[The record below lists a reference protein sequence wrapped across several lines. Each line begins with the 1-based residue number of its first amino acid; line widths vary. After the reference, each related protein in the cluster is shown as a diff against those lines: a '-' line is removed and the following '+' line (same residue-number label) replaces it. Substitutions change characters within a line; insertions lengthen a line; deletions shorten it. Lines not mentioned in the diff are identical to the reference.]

1 MDAATKG
8 SEPIAQV
15 ASTAL
20 VSLFIPLSISWRNP
34 AILFMHHSPGLFVK
48 RDGQEVTAASQSSNP
63 LIDDIPFYL
72 AILNATLAA
81 QMIRRSVPV
90 MCPGLDA
97 RASSNTFLKFRLSR
111 VDPILKLS
119 RARDWEQSREES
131 ATAAT
136 TGHICM

>member
-1 MDAATKG
+1 MSVTSTVNAVDAATKG

-48 RDGQEVTAASQSSNP
+48 RDGQEGTA
-63 LIDDIPFYL
+63 
-72 AILNATLAA
+72 
-81 QMIRRSVPV
+81 
-90 MCPGLDA
+90 A
-97 RASSNTFLKFRLSR
+97 RASSNTFLKFRLAR
-111 VDPILKLS
+111 VAPILKLS